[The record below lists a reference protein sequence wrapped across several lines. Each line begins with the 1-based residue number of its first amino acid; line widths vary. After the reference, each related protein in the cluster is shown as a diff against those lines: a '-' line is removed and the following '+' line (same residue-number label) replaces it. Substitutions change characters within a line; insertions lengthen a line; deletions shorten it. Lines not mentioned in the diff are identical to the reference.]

1 MSSFDDYIAVAKN
14 HTKGAIIYVETKNPD
29 IFNNYLQSHST
40 NMENLVLEALEE
52 HGYVH
57 KDSPAFIESFSIK
70 SLEYMSK
77 YTKLPLVFLTKTYT
91 SSEFMSHISDFIDVI
106 CPRKDFIVEVDPVK
120 NSVIGKTD
128 FIKRAKSYGLQ
139 VSHDLL

>member
-1 MSSFDDYIAVAKN
+1 
-14 HTKGAIIYVETKNPD
+14 
-29 IFNNYLQSHST
+29 
-40 NMENLVLEALEE
+40 MENLLLEALEK